1 MFPFSSQHNLSLWSY
16 LPRLH
21 GHGHSQLETRQHVS
35 HGIHLFAL
43 YKSSLAFL
51 LSLWKPL
58 LFFSYFLLPLDVQLE
73 GLIALS
79 EVGVKHS
86 SLGMS
91 SSFAHSVTHSP
102 SCCIKRGCTVTK
114 TDLEIPLP
122 PVAYAPPLSKTQRP
136 IFRTLSDKHDLLV
149 DPSLL
154 RRMPTGRWVVE
165 YLGSWQVCGCRIN
178 NLKDLDHAQ

>member
-1 MFPFSSQHNLSLWSY
+1 MGMGTVSWRRGSMCLMASIFLHFTNLPLLS
-16 LPRLH
+16 
-21 GHGHSQLETRQHVS
+21 
-35 HGIHLFAL
+35 
-43 YKSSLAFL
+43 SSLFENHFF
-51 LSLWKPL
+51 
-58 LFFSYFLLPLDVQLE
+58 FFSYFLLPLDVQLE